1 MMFLACFVV
10 MTAVA
15 AGLFQ
20 LLTARARKAQR

>member
-1 MMFLACFVV
+1 MFLACYVV
-10 MTAVA
+10 MTALA